1 MPQQSSVS
9 ARSEPLKYRISSE
22 CEENNRKTTRCTE
35 TEIFHGEHGVVF
47 CFFQGKKGGVEVV
60 LAANGP
66 RERSSPEGGYGK
78 EKGARRKAAMEKRP
92 ELAGRRLWKRERSTP
107 EGGYGK
113 QKGARR

>member
-47 CFFQGKKGGVEVV
+47 PQGKKGGVEVV

-78 EKGARRKAAMEKRP
+78 EKGARRKAAMEKKTGARRQAAM
-92 ELAGRRLWKRERSTP
+92 EKRKEHAGRRLWKGSQER
-107 EGGYGK
+107 
-113 QKGARR
+113 

>member
-47 CFFQGKKGGVEVV
+47 PQGKKGGVEVV

-78 EKGARRKAAMEKRP
+78 EKGARRKAAMERQPRKK
-92 ELAGRRLWKRERSTP
+92 GRARQEP
-107 EGGYGK
+107 VEMEMAQ
-113 QKGARR
+113 QKGAFYAL

>member
-1 MPQQSSVS
+1 M
-9 ARSEPLKYRISSE
+9 KKD
-22 CEENNRKTTRCTE
+22 NRRTTRCTE

-47 CFFQGKKGGVEVV
+47 PQGKKGGVEVV

-113 QKGARR
+113 AAKKER

>member
-47 CFFQGKKGGVEVV
+47 SQGKKAGVEVV

-78 EKGARRKAAMEKRP
+78 EKGARRKAAMERQPRKK
-92 ELAGRRLWKRERSTP
+92 GRARQEPVEMETAQ
-107 EGGYGK
+107 
-113 QKGARR
+113 QKGAFYAL

>member
-1 MPQQSSVS
+1 M
-9 ARSEPLKYRISSE
+9 KK
-22 CEENNRKTTRCTE
+22 NNRKTTRCTE
-35 TEIFHGEHGVVF
+35 TEIFHGEHRVVF
-47 CFFQGKKGGVEVV
+47 SQGNKGGVEVV

-113 QKGARR
+113 AAKKGRARQEPVEMEMAQQKGAFYAL